1 MRMPPKRFFPHAM
14 IYRKKNGMGPRSE
27 PILAEDLVI
36 DHVRFDDT
44 VKFEPRDID
53 GKVQTP
59 NALISMV
66 KKYTGPLPE
75 FSVAD
80 QIEIFGE
87 QYTITKIVPLLADS
101 PEPFAYELE
110 VV

>member
-14 IYRKKNGMGPRSE
+14 IYRKKIGVTTRGE
-27 PILAEDLVI
+27 PILEDELVI
-36 DHVRFDDT
+36 EHVRFDDT

-80 QIEIFGE
+80 QIELLGK
-87 QYTITKIVPLLADS
+87 QYTIAKVAPLNADS
-101 PEPFAYELE
+101 PDPFGYEIE

>member
-14 IYRKKNGMGPRSE
+14 IYRKKIGVTPRGE
-27 PILAEDLVI
+27 PILEEDLVI
-36 DHVRFDDT
+36 EHVRFDDT

-80 QIEIFGE
+80 QIEIFE
-87 QYTITKIVPLLADS
+87 KQYTIAEVIPLIADS
-101 PEPFAYELE
+101 PQPFGFEIE

>member
-27 PILAEDLVI
+27 PIFEDDLAIE
-36 DHVRFDDT
+36 HVRFDDT

-80 QIEIFGE
+80 QVEIFGE

>member
-27 PILAEDLVI
+27 PIFEDDLAIE
-36 DHVRFDDT
+36 HVRFDDT

>member
-1 MRMPPKRFFPHAM
+1 MPPKRFFPHAM

-27 PILAEDLVI
+27 PIFEDDLAIE
-36 DHVRFDDT
+36 HVRFDDT

-59 NALISMV
+59 NALISMA

>member
-1 MRMPPKRFFPHAM
+1 MPPKRFFPHEM
-14 IYRKKNGMGPRSE
+14 IYRKKIGLEPRGE
-27 PILAEDLVI
+27 PILEDDLVI
-36 DHVRFDDT
+36 EHVRFDDT

-80 QIEIFGE
+80 QIELFGK
-87 QYTITKIVPLLADS
+87 QYTIAKVVPLNADS
-101 PEPFAYELE
+101 PDPFGYEIE

>member
-1 MRMPPKRFFPHAM
+1 MPPKRFFPHAM
-14 IYRKKNGMGPRSE
+14 IYRKKIGVMPRGE
-27 PILAEDLVI
+27 PILEDELVI
-36 DHVRFDDT
+36 EHVRFDDT

-53 GKVQTP
+53 GKIQTP

-75 FSVAD
+75 FFVAD
-80 QIEIFGE
+80 QIELFGK
-87 QYTITKIVPLLADS
+87 QYTIAKVIPLIVDS
-101 PEPFAYELE
+101 PDPFGYEIE

>member
-1 MRMPPKRFFPHAM
+1 MPPKRFFPHTM
-14 IYRKKNGMGPRSE
+14 IYRKKIGVTPRGE
-27 PILAEDLVI
+27 PILEEDLAI
-36 DHVRFDDT
+36 EHVRFDDT

-80 QIEIFGE
+80 QIEIFGK
-87 QYTITKIVPLLADS
+87 QYTIAKVVPLNADS
-101 PEPFAYELE
+101 LDPFGYEIE

>member
-1 MRMPPKRFFPHAM
+1 MPPKRFFPHAM

-27 PILAEDLVI
+27 PIFEDDLAIE
-36 DHVRFDDT
+36 HVRFDDT

>member
-1 MRMPPKRFFPHAM
+1 MRLPPKRFFPHAM
-14 IYRKKNGMGPRSE
+14 IYRKKIGVTPRGE
-27 PILAEDLVI
+27 PILEDEIVI
-36 DHVRFDDT
+36 EHVSFDDT

-59 NALISMV
+59 NALLSMV

-80 QIEIFGE
+80 QIELLGK
-87 QYTITKIVPLLADS
+87 QYTIAKVVPLTADS
-101 PEPFAYELE
+101 PNPFGYEIE

>member
-1 MRMPPKRFFPHAM
+1 MRMPPKRFFPHTM
-14 IYRKKNGMGPRSE
+14 IYRKKIGVTPRGE
-27 PILAEDLVI
+27 PILEDELVI
-36 DHVRFDDT
+36 EHVRFDDT
-44 VKFEPRDID
+44 VKFEPRDVD

-66 KKYTGPLPE
+66 KKYTGLLPE

-80 QIEIFGE
+80 QIEIFGK
-87 QYTITKIVPLLADS
+87 QYTIAEVVPLNADS
-101 PEPFAYELE
+101 LEPFGYEIG

>member
-27 PILAEDLVI
+27 PIFEDDLAIE
-36 DHVRFDDT
+36 HVRFDDT

-59 NALISMV
+59 NALISMA

>member
-1 MRMPPKRFFPHAM
+1 MPPKRFFPHAM
-14 IYRKKNGMGPRSE
+14 IYRKKNGMGPRGE
-27 PILAEDLVI
+27 PILEEDLVI

-44 VKFEPRDID
+44 VKFEPKDID
-53 GKVQTP
+53 GKIQTP

-66 KKYTGPLPE
+66 KKYTGPLPD

>member
-1 MRMPPKRFFPHAM
+1 MRVPPKRFFPHAM
-14 IYRKKNGMGPRSE
+14 IYRKKNGMGPRGE
-27 PILAEDLVI
+27 PILEEDLVI

-44 VKFEPRDID
+44 VKFEPKDID
-53 GKVQTP
+53 GKIQTL

-66 KKYTGPLPE
+66 KKYTGPLPD

-80 QIEIFGE
+80 QIEIFGK
-87 QYTITKIVPLLADS
+87 QYTITKIVPLIVDS
-101 PEPFAYELE
+101 SEPFGYELE

>member
-14 IYRKKNGMGPRSE
+14 IYRKKIGVTPRGA
-27 PILAEDLVI
+27 PILEDELVI

-59 NALISMV
+59 NALISIV
-66 KKYTGPLPE
+66 EKYTGPLPKFFVE
-75 FSVAD
+75 D
-80 QIEIFGE
+80 QIELFGK
-87 QYTITKIVPLLADS
+87 QYTIAKVIPLIADS
-101 PEPFAYELE
+101 SDPFGYEIE

>member
-27 PILAEDLVI
+27 PILEEDLVI

>member
-14 IYRKKNGMGPRSE
+14 IYRKKNGMGPRGE
-27 PILAEDLVI
+27 PIFEDDLVI
-36 DHVRFDDT
+36 EHVRFDDT

-66 KKYTGPLPE
+66 KKYTGSLPK

-80 QIEIFGE
+80 QIEIFGK
-87 QYTITKIVPLLADS
+87 QYTIAKVVPLNADS
-101 PEPFAYELE
+101 PEPFGYEIE

>member
-14 IYRKKNGMGPRSE
+14 IYRKKTGVTPRGE
-27 PILAEDLVI
+27 PILEDELVI
-36 DHVRFDDT
+36 EHVRFDDT

-80 QIEIFGE
+80 QIELFGKK
-87 QYTITKIVPLLADS
+87 YTIAKIIPLIGES
-101 PEPFAYELE
+101 PNPFGYEIE

>member
-14 IYRKKNGMGPRSE
+14 IYRKKNGMGPRGE
-27 PILAEDLVI
+27 PILEEDLVI

-44 VKFEPRDID
+44 VKFEPKDID
-53 GKVQTP
+53 GKIQTP

-80 QIEIFGE
+80 QIEIFGKK
-87 QYTITKIVPLLADS
+87 YTIAKVIPLIADS
-101 PEPFAYELE
+101 PDPLGYEIE

>member
-1 MRMPPKRFFPHAM
+1 
-14 IYRKKNGMGPRSE
+14 MGPRSE
-27 PILAEDLVI
+27 PILEEGLVI

>member
-1 MRMPPKRFFPHAM
+1 MRMPPKRFFPHTM
-14 IYRKKNGMGPRSE
+14 IYRKKNGMGPRGESIFE
-27 PILAEDLVI
+27 DDLAIE
-36 DHVRFDDT
+36 HVRFDDT

-80 QIEIFGE
+80 QIEIFGK
-87 QYTITKIVPLLADS
+87 QYTIAKVVPLNAVS
-101 PEPFAYELE
+101 PEPFGYEIE

>member
-14 IYRKKNGMGPRSE
+14 IYRKKIGVTTRGES
-27 PILAEDLVI
+27 ILEEDLAI
-36 DHVRFDDT
+36 EHVRFDDT

-75 FSVAD
+75 FSVGD
-80 QIEIFGE
+80 QIELFGKK
-87 QYTITKIVPLLADS
+87 YTIAKIIPLIGES
-101 PEPFAYELE
+101 PDPFGYEIE

>member
-1 MRMPPKRFFPHAM
+1 MPPKRFFPHAM

-27 PILAEDLVI
+27 PIFEDDLAIEY
-36 DHVRFDDT
+36 VRFDDT